1 MIIYEATIND
11 FIKDC
16 AKPEVIAALV
26 ADNLLKKA
34 GKEAWEDEIDNQIC
48 QTKAQLEALGVVVES
63 LKIK

>member
-16 AKPEVIAALV
+16 SKPEVIAALV

-34 GKEAWEDEIDNQIC
+34 GKEAEP
-48 QTKAQLEALGVVVES
+48 S
-63 LKIK
+63 F